1 MASRDYF
8 TLLKKAQKGDHE
20 AQFHL
25 GHQYYKLKQ
34 FKRAHSWWLKS
45 AKQNKSL
52 GPLFNIGNL
61 YLNGWG
67 VKQNA
72 KKAIYYFKL
81 VTNKKIIFLLEQK
94 VKWVELALFLI
105 GKTYFDGILVKRNKK
120 KGLNY
125 YHLAAKKGNLN
136 ASYTLSSIY
145 GAKENYDIKKKKY
158 YLKQCANAGLSI
170 SHAELAFLALEENK
184 DELFLMHFKKA
195 MKNDKKIINKLELTT
210 LARDDLSQSLS
221 EYRKNLK
228 RIWRKYLKTTNYE
241 LVK

>member
-20 AQFHL
+20 AQFHV
-25 GHQYYKLKQ
+25 GHHYYRLQEFAK
-34 FKRAHSWWLKS
+34 AYSWWLKS

-72 KKAIYYFKL
+72 KKALNYFEL
-81 VTNKKIIFLLEQK
+81 VISKKIIFLPEQK
-94 VKWVELALFLI
+94 VKWSELALFLI

-136 ASYTLSSIY
+136 AAYTLSSIY
-145 GAKENYDIKKKKY
+145 GAKENYDLKKKIF
-158 YLKQCANAGLSI
+158 YLNQCAKAGLSI
-170 SHAELAFLALEENK
+170 AHAELANLALEENNSK
-184 DELFLMHFKKA
+184 LFLMHFKEA
-195 MKNDKKIINKLELTT
+195 MKDDKKIINTLELTT
-210 LARDDLSQSLS
+210 IARDTLNQNLS
-221 EYRKNLK
+221 EYRKKLK
-228 RIWRKYLKTTNYE
+228 QICKKSLKDSSSKNS
-241 LVK
+241 

>member
-1 MASRDYF
+1 MTTRDYF

-25 GHQYYKLKQ
+25 GHQYYSLKQ

-52 GPLFNIGNL
+52 GPLFNVGNL

-67 VKQNA
+67 VKQNI
-72 KKAIYYFKL
+72 KKALHYFEL
-81 VTNKKIIFLLEQK
+81 VISKKIIFLPEQK
-94 VKWVELALFLI
+94 VKWSELALFLI
-105 GKTYFDGILVKRNKK
+105 GKTYFDGILVKKNKK

-136 ASYTLSSIY
+136 AAYTLSSIY
-145 GAKENYDIKKKKY
+145 GAKENYDLKKK
-158 YLKQCANAGLSI
+158 I
-170 SHAELAFLALEENK
+170 F
-184 DELFLMHFKKA
+184 FLMHFKEA
-195 MKNDKKIINKLELTT
+195 MKDDKKIINTLELTT
-210 LARDDLSQSLS
+210 IARDTLNQSLS

-228 RIWRKYLKTTNYE
+228 KIWKKSLKISSS
-241 LVK
+241 KSS

>member
-1 MASRDYF
+1 MTTRDYF
-8 TLLKKAQKGDHE
+8 TLLKKAEKDDHE

-25 GHQYYKLKQ
+25 GHQYYRLKQ

-67 VKQNA
+67 VKQNI
-72 KKAIYYFKL
+72 KKALYYFNL
-81 VTNKKIIFLLEQK
+81 VISKKIIFLPEQK
-94 VKWVELALFLI
+94 VKWSELALFLI

-125 YHLAAKKGNLN
+125 YRLAAKKGNLN
-136 ASYTLSSIY
+136 AAYTLSQIY
-145 GAKENYDIKKKKY
+145 GTKENYDIKKKKY

-170 SHAELAFLALEENK
+170 SHSQLAFLAFEENK
-184 DELFLMHFKKA
+184 HELFLMHFKMA
-195 MKNDKKIINKLELTT
+195 MKNDKKIINTLELTT
-210 LARDDLSQSLS
+210 LARDALNKSLS

-228 RIWRKYLKTTNYE
+228 RIWKRSLKKSGLNE
-241 LVK
+241 VR